1 MIKFKILFLILLGS
15 LLLSPLVSRANNPTT
30 LNGLNTTAENIS
42 AYQSQTSA
50 ANAKDIVLAKT
61 GSIIGL
67 ILSFIGIIFLLLT
80 IYAGILW
87 MTASGN
93 STQVTKAKDILINAA
108 IGLILV
114 FAAYSITAFIGNNL
128 SSSNNATTVTTP

>member
-1 MIKFKILFLILLGS
+1 VLFRS
-15 LLLSPLVSRANNPTT
+15 LLSRASNQTT
-30 LNGLNTTAENIS
+30 LNGLNATANSVS
-42 AYQSQTSA
+42 AYQSQTSGA
-50 ANAKDIVLAKT
+50 SAKDMVLAKT

-67 ILSFIGIIFLLLT
+67 ILSFIGVIFLLLT

-93 STQVTKAKDILINAA
+93 SAQVTKAKDILINAA

-128 SSSNNATTVTTP
+128 SNGNNTATISTSNVTAP